1 MNTHD
6 IFDFLSKKV
15 GGVHFLCGPRPPPI
29 YAHAGSSL
37 VLCLF
42 ARWSLCQFMLDADR
56 LPQLKSA
63 FLPLPQH
70 IHYQSSLFSKHILLL
85 FSLFVRTTLIY
96 FPALLFVD
104 ISPNLVSL
112 PIPILASFVPPHIHL
127 NILIYTTS
135 NFFSCIFY
143 IARVSLLALP

>member
-6 IFDFLSKKV
+6 IFDFLSIKV
-15 GGVHFLCGPRPPPI
+15 GGGTFPMWSPSPTDLRPCWKQPGIVP
-29 YAHAGSSL
+29 
-37 VLCLF
+37 
-42 ARWSLCQFMLDADR
+42 LCQFTLDAVR
-56 LPQLKSA
+56 LPQLQSA
-63 FLPLPQH
+63 FLSLPQH
-70 IHYQSSLFSKHILLL
+70 IHYQSSLYSKHIILL

-104 ISPNLVSL
+104 ISPNLISL
-112 PIPILASFVPPHIHL
+112 PIPIIASFVPPHIHL

>member
-15 GGVHFLCGPRPPPI
+15 GGGTFPMWSPSPTDLRPCWKQPGIVP
-29 YAHAGSSL
+29 
-37 VLCLF
+37 
-42 ARWSLCQFMLDADR
+42 LCQFMLDAVR
-56 LPQLKSA
+56 LPQLQSA
-63 FLPLPQH
+63 FLSLPQH

-104 ISPNLVSL
+104 ISPNLISL

-135 NFFSCIFY
+135 NFFSCLFC

>member
-1 MNTHD
+1 MWSPSPTD
-6 IFDFLSKKV
+6 L
-15 GGVHFLCGPRPPPI
+15 RPCWKQPGIVP
-29 YAHAGSSL
+29 
-37 VLCLF
+37 
-42 ARWSLCQFMLDADR
+42 LCQFMLDAVG
-56 LPQLKSA
+56 LPQLQSA
-63 FLPLPQH
+63 FLSLPQH

-104 ISPNLVSL
+104 ISPNLISL

-135 NFFSCIFY
+135 NFFSCILSQ
-143 IARVSLLALP
+143 IAYLKQILRQNQMTKNIYSHLPLSRKPVHTHTL